1 MDSRLFQI
9 SIIAICSSLYTGPGF
24 NGNWIMFQTASDVF
38 LLGLLHWGNISP
50 NLLRTKIGHIVF

>member
-9 SIIAICSSLYTGPGF
+9 SIIAICSSLYTGSGF
-24 NGNWIMFQTASDVF
+24 NANWMFQTASDVF

-50 NLLRTKIGHIVF
+50 NLLRIKIGYIVF